1 MSQRYR
7 PPRSRLRSRPPRRR
21 SCAGCLVPLVLLVL
35 VVAGVYLLVLRP
47 QVGEF
52 VGQQLGERLVGGEN
66 AVENQIGEQVGAAL
80 PGAIAALPS
89 GEIVVSTEQANAYI
103 AANPDALG
111 PLDGATVQFLPD
123 RVAADIQAFGTSS
136 RASAGLAAQDGQ
148 IVLRDPQIEGPLG
161 TLLSATTLADA
172 LEEQIN
178 TELMAQGR
186 TVRTVRI
193 DQGQV
198 VLEIE

>member
-47 QVGEF
+47 QMGEF

-178 TELMAQGR
+178 TELTAQGR